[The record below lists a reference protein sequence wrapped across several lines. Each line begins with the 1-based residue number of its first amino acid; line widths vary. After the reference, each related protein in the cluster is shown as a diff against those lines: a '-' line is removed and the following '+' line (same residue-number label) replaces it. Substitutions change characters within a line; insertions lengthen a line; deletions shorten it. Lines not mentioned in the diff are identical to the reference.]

1 MNCLYLRW
9 NFSLTEQ
16 WKFQLFTDPFK
27 YDSMQIFLKKNQSYQ
42 RREFNVVLVSACSKR
57 EKIFFSPNILNFSQK
72 LLFFICFFNL
82 DVYSQ
87 RKPKYLKIVI
97 HWFKFFFRMWRAIDV
112 RIRHFIF
119 KFETRYVFN
128 SAHPFYY

>member
-42 RREFNVVLVSACSKR
+42 RREFNVVFVSACSKR
-57 EKIFFSPNILNFSQK
+57 EEKKISPNILNFSQK

-97 HWFKFFFRMWRAIDV
+97 HWFKFCFRMWRAIDV
-112 RIRHFIF
+112 RIRHFFF

-128 SAHPFYY
+128 SAHPFD